1 MHATSLTLCHKSAVP
16 QACCV
21 QCHLPRGHI
30 NPACNTGMQASSMS
44 RQQRHSIKV
53 VARPRLLCMALPRN
67 PLQHLSG
74 ASKARLGH
82 AQSTSTALQG
92 TFGAPLG
99 HLHGFVD
106 AAIRHPPCTLEAR
119 PKTYHTSCAALR
131 LRGTNRLLGNSWGKA
146 SV

>member
-21 QCHLPRGHI
+21 QCHLPRGRI
-30 NPACNTGMQASSMS
+30 IPACNTGMQASSMS

-67 PLQHLSG
+67 LC
-74 ASKARLGH
+74 
-82 AQSTSTALQG
+82 STSQAPRRHVWGMPRAPLRHFQG